1 MCDSREKNTG
11 LDALNEAFMEL
22 DRAYVQLARAC
33 GLSEA
38 EFETG
43 RHDETHRPFRA
54 ARHL

>member
-38 EFETG
+38 EIW
-43 RHDETHRPFRA
+43 
-54 ARHL
+54 